1 MQEIKE
7 FIYSYKQTII
17 THSIAFLLALLL
29 FGCGTKTKTQSES
42 ESEVKAKEIA
52 LIKNE
57 KKKLDSI
64 RVVLEETL
72 RKEFF
77 QKSNETNTEEGNK
90 RTTTEVVETYE
101 SPTKDFRP
109 IKGTSDLYINDSNGR
124 LLTKTTKTIIDERFK
139 AEQKKE
145 IETKKIEEEK
155 RKKDSVSTN
164 QYIEKAIQNHIL
176 QYEKKNKDNN
186 KVVEK
191 KGLQLGFWFWFWVV
205 LIILIILAFYI
216 FRKWLLIQ
224 FPFLAIFIRK

>member
-7 FIYSYKQTII
+7 FLYSYKQTII
-17 THSIAFLLALLL
+17 THSIAFLLVVLLL
-29 FGCGTKTKTQSES
+29 GCGTKTKTQSES

-52 LIKNE
+52 LIENE

-64 RVVLEETL
+64 RVVVEETL

-77 QKSNETNTEEGNK
+77 QKSNETNTEEGTK
-90 RTTTEVVETYE
+90 RTTTEVIETYE
-101 SPTKDFRP
+101 SPTRDFRQVG
-109 IKGTSDLYINDSNGR
+109 KTDLYINDANGR
-124 LLTKTTKTIIDERFK
+124 LITKTTKTIIDERFK

-145 IETKKIEEEK
+145 IETKRIEEEK
-155 RKKDSVSTN
+155 RKKDSIATN
-164 QYIEKAIQNHIL
+164 EYIEKVIQNHIL

-205 LIILIILAFYI
+205 TILLIILAIYI

-224 FPFLAIFIRK
+224 FSFLKLIFKN